1 MDINELR
8 DAKAHNDKETLSKLW
23 NDGLEVNEIAKL
35 LHISVK
41 LVHIKLKEYEIV
53 QYGCLWD
60 NLFSCSWSYMGD
72 LVKMIKKIG
81 FVLIATLA
89 SLLWMTIFYNFIN
102 FLFL

>member
-8 DAKAHNDKETLSKLW
+8 DIKAHNDKETLSKLW

-53 QYGCLWD
+53 
-60 NLFSCSWSYMGD
+60 
-72 LVKMIKKIG
+72 
-81 FVLIATLA
+81 
-89 SLLWMTIFYNFIN
+89 
-102 FLFL
+102 